1 MRDTFELKRTS
12 GARLEN
18 NETDG
23 FLCQWSLLSAMLVRS
38 HLSAF
43 SLTFAFQNLFSYF
56 SLLFLSFFF
65 LFNTAAPFSRIVR
78 CSKRDTPV
86 SVRDASADIRR
97 PEGRAVPHTACGTRA
112 VDKKRKTGC
121 NVAFR
126 VASDSRFSSPLAGPL
141 FL

>member
-43 SLTFAFQNLFSYF
+43 SLTFAFKIYF
-56 SLLFLSFFF
+56 LIFHFFF
-65 LFNTAAPFSRIVR
+65 FHFFF
-78 CSKRDTPV
+78 CSTLPPH
-86 SVRDASADIRR
+86 SA
-97 PEGRAVPHTACGTRA
+97 G
-112 VDKKRKTGC
+112 
-121 NVAFR
+121 
-126 VASDSRFSSPLAGPL
+126 S
-141 FL
+141 